1 MVNRKVQAARFSVA
15 SNSLL
20 VVGKLGVG
28 MAIGSVSVISEAI
41 HSGIDL
47 LAALIALVS
56 VRVSSRPADEDHR
69 YGHGKVENLSALVEG
84 VLIIVAAGWII
95 YEALRKLSGGHAV
108 PNVSAGLWV
117 MGASATLNWFVSGL
131 LFRVA
136 KSEESAALEA
146 DAMHLR
152 TDVWTSVGVFGG
164 LLAVRFSGLPWL
176 DPAVALLVAVMII
189 KAGLE
194 LSIQAFKPLL
204 DSPLSEAEEDEI
216 IALIEQ
222 SSDEFVDYHDL
233 RTRQAGSE
241 RHVDFHLVV
250 HGKRSLEEVHRLCDR
265 IEGAICH
272 RFPTAQV
279 LIHPE
284 PCEEDCEV
292 CRSARAG
299 TARQGGGPRRLKP
312 RGHLVRRQLDTD
324 PLRVQ

>member
-1 MVNRKVQAARFSVA
+1 MNRKVRAARFSVG
-15 SNSLL
+15 SNALL

-28 MAIGSVSVISEAI
+28 ITIGSVSVISEAI

-47 LAALIALVS
+47 LAALIALAS
-56 VRVSSRPADEDHR
+56 VRVSSRPADEEHR

-84 VLIIVAAGWII
+84 ALIIVAAGWII
-95 YEALRKLSGGHAV
+95 YEALRKLSIGHAAPAV
-108 PNVSAGLWV
+108 GAGLLV
-117 MGASATLNWFVSGL
+117 MGASAMLNWFVSGM

-164 LLAVRFSGLPWL
+164 LLAVRFTGLPWL
-176 DPAVALLVAVMII
+176 DPAVALLVAAMII
-189 KAGLE
+189 RAGWQLCV
-194 LSIQAFKPLL
+194 QAFNPLL
-204 DSPLSEAEEDEI
+204 DRRLSEAEEDEI
-216 IALIEQ
+216 IALIGQ

-250 HGKRSLEEVHRLCDR
+250 HGHRSLEEVHRVCDQ
-265 IEGAICH
+265 IEREICQ

-292 CRSARAG
+292 CRSAREG
-299 TARQGGGPRRLKP
+299 TARQGGGPRRLRP
-312 RGHLVRRQLDTD
+312 RGNLVRRQLDPD
-324 PLRVQ
+324 PAWQR